1 MDVIDGT
8 RPGAMVDAGE
18 NAVGV
23 KRGPEKPANPAI
35 EHSIEQ
41 VRGVSE
47 AQDSL
52 RVEELGRDIVDLIK
66 QLSQT
71 TPENEDG
78 LSSIVTM
85 LKHDRMRVQDW
96 CVANV
101 NDNWPGAT
109 EALLRIMEG
118 LEERLR
124 TIQAAL
130 DRGLPLTDLPIYEKP
145 GRRWR
150 NDPLALVAY
159 GNNLRTRWSL

>member
-85 LKHDRMRVQDW
+85 L
-96 CVANV
+96 
-101 NDNWPGAT
+101 
-109 EALLRIMEG
+109 
-118 LEERLR
+118 
-124 TIQAAL
+124 AAL